1 MKKIILYILLSLPLL
16 SFAQQGQGPG
26 PGKGQGQGAGM
37 GREDRLKS
45 LQIAYL
51 TRELNITPAESEKF
65 WPVYNKYQDEMMT
78 AMKSGKDGDV
88 LEKQQQMLDI
98 RKKYKTDFS
107 KILNPERTNQL
118 FEAEGRFRD
127 MVKKELQER
136 REMMQKRQ
144 QNKQN

>member
-1 MKKIILYILLSLPLL
+1 LI

-26 PGKGQGQGAGM
+26 LGKGQGQGAGM

-51 TRELNITPAESEKF
+51 TRELNITSAESEKF

-78 AMKSGKDGDV
+78 AMKTGKDGDV

-144 QNKQN
+144 QNKLN

>member
-1 MKKIILYILLSLPLL
+1 MKRFILFLLITLPIF
-16 SFAQQGQGPG
+16 SFAQQGQGPEG
-26 PGKGQGQGAGM
+26 GM
-37 GREDRLKS
+37 DREDRLKS

-51 TRELNITPAESEKF
+51 TRELNITPAEAEKF
-65 WPVYNKYQDEMMT
+65 WPVYNKYQDEMKA

-98 RKKYKTDFS
+98 RKKYKPEFS
-107 KILNPERTNQL
+107 KILNPERTNKL

-136 REMMQKRQ
+136 REMMEKRQ
-144 QNKQN
+144 QKRLN